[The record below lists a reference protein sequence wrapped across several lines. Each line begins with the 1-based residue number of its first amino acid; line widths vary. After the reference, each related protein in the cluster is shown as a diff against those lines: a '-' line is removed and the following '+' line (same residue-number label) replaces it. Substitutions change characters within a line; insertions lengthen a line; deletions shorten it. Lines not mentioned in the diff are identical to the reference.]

1 MERSISARGPT
12 QIRRSI
18 FDKQVHCPTSF
29 HLCTKFRKGI
39 KNGKSLI
46 PLRSPRLIRKCH
58 SAWESHEVVNTIHK
72 ATRNTSGYLS
82 LEFHFHTDTRV
93 RIWPLGSDWLISL
106 QTRKSIWL
114 VCFIG
119 NTERMVG
126 ISVYPIHTEIFA
138 PKINELN
145 FIHGRTVFVTSE
157 KYRPTN
163 HRPRTALCH

>member
-18 FDKQVHCPTSF
+18 FDKQVHCPISF

-46 PLRSPRLIRKCH
+46 PLGSPRLIRKCH

-93 RIWPLGSDWLISL
+93 RIWPLTPGF
-106 QTRKSIWL
+106 RL
-114 VCFIG
+114 VDIIT
-119 NTERMVG
+119 NT
-126 ISVYPIHTEIFA
+126 
-138 PKINELN
+138 KINVIGL
-145 FIHGRTVFVTSE
+145 FYW
-157 KYRPTN
+157 KYREDGGDICLSYTYWDFRAKNQWNKFHPWSDGF
-163 HRPRTALCH
+163 CH